1 MGADL
6 EELKADERHW
16 RLSDKVNTVELRNRV
31 LSLVRK
37 GATAEQVSQTLAAG
51 DPEQGIEPVN
61 LSPEQV
67 GRMVKRYLDR
77 VHETDALTLDQL
89 RVLENERLDDLW
101 LQLQRQ
107 LRNADGTV
115 NLKIVDRLTRLSE
128 RRAKMNGLDAA
139 QKHEFLFGN
148 GLAALGI
155 EEEHLDRAR
164 QAFVDTF
171 ANPGIKEP
179 VIDADVVEDD
189 DLALPPPE

>member
-1 MGADL
+1 M
-6 EELKADERHW
+6 
-16 RLSDKVNTVELRNRV
+16 

-51 DPEQGIEPVN
+51 DPENGIEPVTMN
-61 LSPEQV
+61 AGQV
-67 GRMVKRYLDR
+67 SRMVKGYLDR

-89 RVLENERLDDLW
+89 RVLENERLDEMW

-107 LRNADGTV
+107 LRSADGSI

-139 QKHEFLFGN
+139 QRHEFVFGN

-155 EEEHLDRAR
+155 EEEHLERAR
-164 QAFVDTF
+164 EAFVDTF
-171 ANPGIKEP
+171 SSPGVPEP
-179 VIDADVVEDD
+179 VFDAEVVDEDEPS
-189 DLALPPPE
+189 LLPAPRE